1 MPFNAIQQL
10 HIVILRNVKQVDP
23 FNVNVFTNT
32 FKFRIVLFSN
42 VPTRRVAMKFMI
54 LNSVF
59 YLDNSVF
66 KSEVTK
72 HINKSILE
80 VLIQGMVLSVF

>member
-1 MPFNAIQQL
+1 MPFNAIQPL

-42 VPTRRVAMKFMI
+42 K
-54 LNSVF
+54 
-59 YLDNSVF
+59 
-66 KSEVTK
+66 KSGNE
-72 HINKSILE
+72 IYAFEFSIL
-80 VLIQGMVLSVF
+80 LGHLSLQK